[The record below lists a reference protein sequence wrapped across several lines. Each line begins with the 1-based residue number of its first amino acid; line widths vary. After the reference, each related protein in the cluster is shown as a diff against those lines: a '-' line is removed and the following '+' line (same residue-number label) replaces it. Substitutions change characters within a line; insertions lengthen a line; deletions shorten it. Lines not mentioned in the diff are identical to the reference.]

1 MIFDTWNRSKD
12 FSLSRTRAKT
22 KVFTTNYLRLCVM
35 LLVSLWTGSGQLA
48 LLYAQN
54 DPTCGQLVQPVA
66 GPAAAPVVTAN
77 ANPVSVEDKLYFVAG
92 SRQQPAQ
99 KYLWRT
105 DGTPSG
111 TYTITASVA
120 NFTPNY
126 LLTGLN
132 GNLLL
137 RAATPATGAELWR
150 STGDR
155 TGAQLLK
162 EVKPGPT
169 GATYTGW
176 FVFAGRFYFAL
187 DDEAKA
193 AWWSTD
199 GTTDGTVLL
208 TTHYRGPTPVNAQ
221 VLAQDATTVY
231 LTAHLSDKAIELWR
245 FDQRGF
251 QRLKTFTA
259 EPTLAGAV
267 VIGQGVVQNG
277 KLYFFAGGSGGAGGL
292 WRSDGT
298 SGGTTLLLAKPL
310 VAAATPTPD
319 NALYPYTLVAIGRN
333 TLYFFEDDPPLLR
346 LWRLESDRDRFTLV
360 KTLRVQRDD
369 GLYTAIRY
377 DMALAYNNKLYFSLT
392 WHDARNNLQQ
402 TELWQSDGAD
412 TGTVRLTTLPFAARL
427 ALVGEQGLL
436 ILGPASL
443 LALPW
448 GQAYPS
454 IVCTLNS
461 SLPLN
466 PTLFTHQGQLYLTG
480 RNAGTET
487 ANLWHLD
494 PATLQT
500 TTIFLPVVTK

>member
-12 FSLSRTRAKT
+12 FSLSRTHAKT
-22 KVFTTNYLRLCVM
+22 KVFTTDRLRLCVM
-35 LLVSLWTGSGQLA
+35 LLVSLWAGSGQPA
-48 LLYAQN
+48 PLYAQN
-54 DPTCGQLVQPVA
+54 EPTCGQLVQPA
-66 GPAAAPVVTAN
+66 TGPAAAPVVTAN
-77 ANPVSVEDKLYFVAG
+77 ANPVSVGDKLYFVAG

-105 DGTPSG
+105 DGTASG
-111 TYTITASVA
+111 TYTITAPIA
-120 NFTPNY
+120 TFTPNY
-126 LLTGLN
+126 LLTALN

-150 STGDR
+150 SNGDR

-162 EVKPGPT
+162 EVKPGPAS
-169 GATYTGW
+169 ATYTGW

-187 DDEAKA
+187 DEEGKA

-199 GTTDGTVLL
+199 GTADDTTPL
-208 TTHYRGPTPVNAQ
+208 TTRYRGPTPVNAQ
-221 VLAQDATTVY
+221 VLAQDATAVY

-259 EPTLAGAV
+259 DPALAGAV
-267 VIGQGVVQNG
+267 VIGQGVVQNR
-277 KLYFFAGGSGGAGGL
+277 KLYFFAGAPGSPAGL

-298 SGGTTLLLAKPL
+298 ASGTTLLLEKSF
-310 VAAATPTPD
+310 VAAGGPSLESG
-319 NALYPYTLVAIGRN
+319 LYPHTLVPVGRN

-346 LWRLESDRDRFTLV
+346 LWRLDSELDRFTLV
-360 KTLRVQRDD
+360 KTLRVRRED
-369 GLYTAIRY
+369 GLYHAIRY
-377 DMALAYNNKLYFSLT
+377 DMALTYENKLYFSLT
-392 WHDARNNLQQ
+392 WQDERSNLLQ
-402 TELWQSDGAD
+402 TELWQTDGTE

-427 ALVGEQGLL
+427 ALVGEPGLL

-448 GQAYPS
+448 GHAYPLV
-454 IVCTLNS
+454 VCNLNS

-466 PTLFTHQGQLYLTG
+466 PTLFTHQGQLYITG

-487 ANLWHLD
+487 ANLWRLD

-500 TTIFLPVVTK
+500 MMIFLPVVTK

>member
-12 FSLSRTRAKT
+12 FSLSPPHAKT
-22 KVFTTNYLRLCVM
+22 KVLTTNHLRLCVM
-35 LLVSLWTGSGQLA
+35 LLVYLWAGGQPA

-54 DPTCGQLVQPVA
+54 EPTCGQLVQPVT

-77 ANPVSVEDKLYFVAG
+77 ANPVSVGDKLYFVAG
-92 SRQQPAQ
+92 SQQQPAQ

-111 TYTITASVA
+111 TYTITAPIA

-126 LLTGLN
+126 LLTALN

-150 STGDR
+150 SNGDR
-155 TGAQLLK
+155 TSAQLLK

-176 FVFAGRFYFAL
+176 FIFAGRFYFAL
-187 DDEAKA
+187 DEEGKA
-193 AWWSTD
+193 TWWSTD
-199 GTTDGTVLL
+199 GTTTNTTPL
-208 TTHYRGPTPVNAQ
+208 TTRYRGPMPVNAQ

-231 LTAHLSDKAIELWR
+231 LTAHLSDKMIELWR

-259 EPTLAGAV
+259 EPTLASAV

-277 KLYFFAGGSGGAGGL
+277 KLYFFAGGSGGPGGL

-298 SGGTTLLLAKPL
+298 SSGTTLLLTKPL

-319 NALYPYTLVAIGRN
+319 NALYSYTLVAMGRN

-369 GLYTAIRY
+369 GLYPAIRY

-392 WHDARNNLQQ
+392 WHDTRSDLQQ
-402 TELWQSDGAD
+402 TELWQSDGAE

-427 ALVGEQGLL
+427 ALVGEPGLL
-436 ILGPASL
+436 IFGPASL

-448 GQAYPS
+448 GQAYPRV
-454 IVCTLNS
+454 VCTLNS
-461 SLPLN
+461 PLPLN

-487 ANLWHLD
+487 ANLWRLD
-494 PATLQT
+494 PATLPT